1 METCLVVLALSTFV
15 RTVFTPLSFF
25 AWLLTVF
32 SQPSTRAS
40 AFRATTGCGVAASF
54 GLTMT
59 FVFAISTEKPGGAR
73 FFLVEAHRRAET
85 GFAHVL
91 LTLGLQALTARTAAS
106 VVSETAAAV
115 LRALEPVLP
124 ELARVIARSSRPA
137 LLANVLHSLVGAF
150 PAHGV
155 AQSAFEAVALVRAV
169 LAPERAVARV
179 LTNRRH
185 EADLAQGG
193 GVHLGQA
200 PPADVVA
207 GGVRVEAVSAL
218 RGAVVTVEAVLALE
232 LAVSALPPG
241 RALSAVTDAVELVA
255 VVVLAVARQ
264 LAVRTVPSFPTV
276 AIAARTE
283 VSCRARAP
291 VGVGEAHQHSPAPGF
306 GVVPAVVLARTP
318 ELVRTA
324 SNFASVPHEPRWT
337 DAHPFGL
344 VTDSSVQATRAF

>member
-1 METCLVVLALSTFV
+1 MLIKSNKTFKNILKKLLYIINHRTKLLIHTLIVQKQEISVSLKRQKRDRHLTNTLLNPALYV
-15 RTVFTPLSFF
+15 NASFKNS
-25 AWLLTVF
+25 LF

-54 GLTMT
+54 DLTMT

-124 ELARVIARSSRPA
+124 ELARVIARGTSPA

-179 LTNRRH
+179 LTSRRH

-207 GGVRVEAVSAL
+207 GGVRVEAVPAL
-218 RGAVVTVEAVLALE
+218 RGAVVAVEAVLALE

-255 VVVLAVARQ
+255 VVVLAVARL

-276 AIAARTE
+276 CAI
-283 VSCRARAP
+283 VSR
-291 VGVGEAHQHSPAPGF
+291 
-306 GVVPAVVLARTP
+306 
-318 ELVRTA
+318 
-324 SNFASVPHEPRWT
+324 
-337 DAHPFGL
+337 
-344 VTDSSVQATRAF
+344 